1 MMSSPQQTKKWGGN
15 VAHMAN
21 MKNTQNILVEKP
33 EDKR

>member
-1 MMSSPQQTKKWGGN
+1 MTSSLQQTKQWVGS

-33 EDKR
+33 AR